1 MTRATLMFLLL
12 ATSCTQGDAQRTA
25 GAAADAQAAASD
37 EAAIRALVAEHYV
50 TAVFRSRD
58 EASVRRGFH
67 PAFTL
72 YVLDDGE
79 LIVAPLDMWLERLAL
94 DGVPATSQVRH
105 DIVFIDVTGD
115 AAILR
120 AELHV
125 DDVHEYTDYFSLY
138 RFPGER
144 WQIVSKIF
152 QSHD

>member
-1 MTRATLMFLLL
+1 MMVVLLI
-12 ATSCTQGDAQRTA
+12 ATSCTA
-25 GAAADAQAAASD
+25 GGSRGASAAAAAGQVVASD
-37 EAAIRALVAEHYV
+37 EAAIRALITEHYV

-58 EASVRRGFH
+58 EAAVRRGFH

-79 LIVAPLDMWLERLAL
+79 LIVASLDMWLERLGL
-94 DGVPATSQVRH
+94 DGVPTVSQVRH
-105 DIVFIDVTGD
+105 DVVYIDVTGD

-120 AELHV
+120 AELYV
-125 DDVHEYTDYFSLY
+125 DAAHEYTDYFALY